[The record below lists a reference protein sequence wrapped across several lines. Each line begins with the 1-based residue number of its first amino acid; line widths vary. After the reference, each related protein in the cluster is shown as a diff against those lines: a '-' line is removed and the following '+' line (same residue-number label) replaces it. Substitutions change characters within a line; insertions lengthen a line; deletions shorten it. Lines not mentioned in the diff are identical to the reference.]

1 MGDLKRLC
9 SRSRALFVALV
20 ALVAL
25 TSLALAPA
33 RARADEPGKLV
44 IWHAYRGAEQEA
56 LDRVID
62 RFRAAHPGAEVR
74 VLAVPFDAYASKL
87 EAAIVHNQGPDVFFD
102 AHERL
107 GSFRE
112 KGLVGA
118 IDDDLLRDRGAFDP
132 AALRTLTL
140 DGKVWALPVARKCLA
155 LYLRAPSWP
164 AGKGPR
170 TMDELVALARAKH
183 APTLAY
189 EASNAYAHAP
199 LLHGVGGRMMD
210 TDGGR
215 DRYAFADGPAR
226 DSLAWILAAIDARAV
241 PEEASGA
248 LVTQMFTTG
257 SGAASLGADAAIS
270 GPWLAA
276 ELPAGLAY
284 HVAPIPPVHAGSGPT
299 RPFLTVEGAMRA
311 PTLRDP
317 ALAKA
322 FLGFVVSTESAVVR
336 AKVGRQVVAT
346 MAAWQDPSIRDDP
359 FLAGFRRAADD
370 AIPMPTTP
378 GMRAAWEP
386 TTRAIQKVLRRDMS
400 PADAIVEAAHRFA
413 DVTRPPPSPRDPRLI
428 QLVLGAIALL
438 GAFQLVRVARDPARR
453 REVRE
458 SLPAYAYL
466 LHAVVIVALLVVV
479 PLVLGAATSFF
490 AGRGQ
495 ELHYVG
501 VANYVE
507 ILTARGGPLLAS
519 GSFYAV
525 LAVTVLWTLAN
536 VTLHLVIGMALALL
550 LSRPM
555 LKLRGVYR
563 VLLVVPWAVPSY
575 VSALAWKGMFHRQLG
590 AVNALLGH
598 LGVEPVAWFSK
609 FSTAFAANVATNVW
623 LGFPFM
629 MVVTLGALTSIPR
642 EVLEAAE
649 VDGATRWQR
658 FSRITFPLLRPT
670 LAPSVVLGAVWTFN
684 MFNVV
689 FLVSGGEPD
698 GRTEILVS
706 EAYRWAFTRQ
716 AQYGYASAYAVL
728 IFLLLLVT
736 TRGLKRKEVT
746 R

>member
-1 MGDLKRLC
+1 M
-9 SRSRALFVALV
+9 
-20 ALVAL
+20 
-25 TSLALAPA
+25 
-33 RARADEPGKLV
+33 
-44 IWHAYRGAEQEA
+44 
-56 LDRVID
+56 
-62 RFRAAHPGAEVR
+62 
-74 VLAVPFDAYASKL
+74 LAVPFDAYASKL
-87 EAAIVHNQGPDVFFD
+87 EAAILHDQGPDVFFD

-107 GSFRE
+107 GSFRD
-112 KGLVGA
+112 KGIVA
-118 IDDDLLRDRGAFDP
+118 PIDDELLRDRGAFDP
-132 AALRTLTL
+132 VSLRALTI
-140 DGKVWALPVARKCLA
+140 DGKTWALPVARKCLA

-164 AGKGPR
+164 GDAAPHSL
-170 TMDELVALARAKH
+170 DELVVLARKTH
-183 APTLAY
+183 RPTLAY

-199 LLHGVGGRMMD
+199 ILHGFGGRILD
-210 TDGGR
+210 AEGGR

-226 DSLAWILAAIDARAV
+226 DSLAWVLGAMEAGAI

-257 SGAASLGADAAIS
+257 SGTDAIGADAAIS
-270 GPWLAA
+270 GPWLAG
-276 ELPAGLAY
+276 ELPATLVY
-284 HVAPIPPVHAGSGPT
+284 HVVPIPPVHAAGGTPT
-299 RPFLTVEGAMRA
+299 RPYLTVEGAMRA
-311 PTLRDP
+311 PTPRDP
-317 ALAKA
+317 ALAKE
-322 FLGFVVSTESAVVR
+322 FLAFVVSTEAAIVR

-346 MAAWQDPSIRDDP
+346 NAAWRDPALRDDR
-359 FLAGFRRAADD
+359 FLTGFRRAADD

-386 TTRAIQKVLRRDMS
+386 TTRAIQKVLRRDLS
-400 PADAIVEAAHRFA
+400 PADAIEEAKHRFL
-413 DVTRPPPSPRDPRLI
+413 DVTRPPPPRRDPRPML
-428 QLVLGAIALL
+428 LLL
-438 GAFQLVRVARDPARR
+438 GLLALIGAGQLLRVARDPEQRR
-453 REVRE
+453 AIRA
-458 SLPAYAYL
+458 SLPAYAYVT
-466 LHAVVIVALLVVV
+466 HAVVIVLLLVVV

-490 AGRGQ
+490 AGPPQ
-495 ELHYVG
+495 QLHYVG
-501 VANYVE
+501 LANYFE
-507 ILTARGGPLLAS
+507 ILSARGAPLLSS

-525 LAVTVLWTLAN
+525 LGVTVLWTVVN
-536 VTLHLVIGMALALL
+536 VTLHLAIGMALALL
-550 LSRPM
+550 LSRPV

-590 AVNALLGH
+590 AVNAVLGH
-598 LGVEPVAWFSK
+598 LGVEPIAWFSR

-736 TRGLKRKEVT
+736 TRGLKRREVT